1 MSNILVNDELKQG
14 AKANLNGKIIEQT
27 IIPQLTLSGYKI
39 YKYSDIVKEPSFLD
53 EKKVVITNMPFK
65 SVYGHKGKT
74 EYLIINT
81 ARGKK
86 IRVESKHQ
94 ASAGSVDEKFVNLFL
109 NTVYAYPEDEIILL
123 IQGEGFKPQAKAWLT
138 NAVEE
143 FNKETDEYLKA
154 FEVLKPMLAPQN
166 EFLKRKKVHV
176 MNLSDFINYFFK
188 ELT

>member
-1 MSNILVNDELKQG
+1 MNDDIKQG

-39 YKYSDIVKEPSFLD
+39 YKYSETVNNPEIFD

-81 ARGKK
+81 VKGKK

-123 IQGEGFKPQAKAWLT
+123 IQGEGFKPQAKAWLK
-138 NAVEE
+138 NAVLE
-143 FNKETDEYLKA
+143 FNTHSEEYMKA

-166 EFLKRKKVHV
+166 EYLKAKKVHV
-176 MNLSDFINYFFK
+176 MDLSDFINYFFK
-188 ELT
+188 ELA

>member
-1 MSNILVNDELKQG
+1 MEDIKQG

-39 YKYSDIVKEPSFLD
+39 YKYADTVKNPEIMD

-65 SVYGHKGKT
+65 SVYGHRGKT

-81 ARGKK
+81 AKGKK

-94 ASAGSVDEKFVNLFL
+94 ASAGSVDEKFCNLFL

-123 IQGEGFKPQAKAWLT
+123 IQGEGFKPQAKTWLK
-138 NAVEE
+138 NAVDE
-143 FNKETDEYLKA
+143 FNKATDEYMKA
-154 FEVLKPMLAPQN
+154 FEILKPMLAPQN
-166 EFLKRKKVHV
+166 AYLKPKKVH
-176 MNLSDFINYFFK
+176 MFDLSGFINYFFK
-188 ELT
+188 ELQ